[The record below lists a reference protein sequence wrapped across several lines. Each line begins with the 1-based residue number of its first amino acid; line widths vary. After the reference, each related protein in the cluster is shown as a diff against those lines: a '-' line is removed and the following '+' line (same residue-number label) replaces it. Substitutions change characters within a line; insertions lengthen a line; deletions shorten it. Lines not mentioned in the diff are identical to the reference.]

1 MTSCFVWFL
10 LDRPSP
16 SSWNKIINYVQA
28 PDSTISLYRNI
39 SGFTGEPFRKIGWKV
54 FQNFVR
60 APQRKMHKSANPNL
74 KNPAANSNPKMIRW
88 CTFFF
93 GQKLQISHL
102 VHTCCHTNAQ
112 VSYRMA
118 FPRFVWLFLGACRV
132 SLSSETGIQYNV
144 LSFYIE
150 ARGQNAWNHS
160 KNLYIFL
167 KNGSTGSA
175 GNLTG
180 FGKLSIRM
188 LLFVYVFT
196 AVRHATN

>member
-1 MTSCFVWFL
+1 VANLRGPSCKIDIEGVNSSNSSTKHTNRNLAGQHKSRHIMRPCFVWFL

-28 PDSTISLYRNI
+28 PDSTIPLYRNI

-74 KNPAANSNPKMIRW
+74 KNPAANSKPKMIRW
-88 CTFFF
+88 CTFFL

-132 SLSSETGIQYNV
+132 SLSSETGIQYDV

-150 ARGQNAWNHS
+150 ARGAEHMKS
-160 KNLYIFL
+160 Y
-167 KNGSTGSA
+167 
-175 GNLTG
+175 
-180 FGKLSIRM
+180 
-188 LLFVYVFT
+188 
-196 AVRHATN
+196 

>member
-1 MTSCFVWFL
+1 MTPCFVWFL

-88 CTFFF
+88 CTFFSGRSCRFPILYIRAATQMLKSVIEWPSHGLF
-93 GQKLQISHL
+93 GCFWEHVGFHWILKQEFSI
-102 VHTCCHTNAQ
+102 
-112 VSYRMA
+112 M
-118 FPRFVWLFLGACRV
+118 
-132 SLSSETGIQYNV
+132 
-144 LSFYIE
+144 FYHFIL
-150 ARGQNAWNHS
+150 RHGGQNAWNHS
-160 KNLYIFL
+160 KIYIYFL
-167 KNGSTGSA
+167 KTGALAPPAISLVLV
-175 GNLTG
+175 NYL
-180 FGKLSIRM
+180 
-188 LLFVYVFT
+188 
-196 AVRHATN
+196 